1 MMLRSLVLALSW
13 TVASAF
19 THQSTFWG
27 RTAATNSRYVA
38 MNVKDTIPIPGVLN
52 LEGRRISW
60 PMCIN
65 SESACI
71 VAVSEMESCN
81 EAH

>member
-1 MMLRSLVLALSW
+1 
-13 TVASAF
+13 VASAF

-27 RTAATNSRYVA
+27 RTAVTNSR
-38 MNVKDTIPIPGVLN
+38 
-52 LEGRRISW
+52 
-60 PMCIN
+60 
-65 SESACI
+65 ESACI